1 MKKIII
7 TLIALFSVLVFSQ
20 PIRADT
26 TNSIVTK
33 GTISFKEAYTP
44 QKPSNTI
51 PNGKTIMISNNKNF
65 ILPRTGE
72 TEVSHLNWLGF
83 LTVVIGITIKIKI
96 STRNRKKF

>member
-1 MKKIII
+1 MKKIVI

-33 GTISFKEAYTP
+33 GTISFKESYTP

-51 PNGKTIMISNNKNF
+51 PNGKTVMISNNKNF
-65 ILPRTGE
+65 VLPRTGE
-72 TEVSHLNWLGF
+72 TEVSHLNMLGF
-83 LTVVIGITIKIKI
+83 LTLVIGIAIKIETK
-96 STRNRKKF
+96 NRKNF

>member
-1 MKKIII
+1 MKKLVI

-33 GTISFKEAYTP
+33 GTISFKESYIP
-44 QKPSNTI
+44 QKPSDSI
-51 PNGKTIMISNNKNF
+51 PNGKTIMVSNNKNY

-72 TEVSHLNWLGF
+72 TEVNRLNWLGF
-83 LTVVIGITIKIKI
+83 LALVIGITIKISKK
-96 STRNRKKF
+96 NRKKF

>member
-1 MKKIII
+1 M
-7 TLIALFSVLVFSQ
+7 FSQ

-51 PNGKTIMISNNKNF
+51 PNGKTIMVSNNKNF

-72 TEVSHLNWLGF
+72 REVSHLNWLGF
-83 LTVVIGITIKIKI
+83 LALALAIGITKKI

>member
-1 MKKIII
+1 M
-7 TLIALFSVLVFSQ
+7 FSQ

-51 PNGKTIMISNNKNF
+51 PNGKTITASNNKNF

-72 TEVSHLNWLGF
+72 TEVNHLNWLGF
-83 LTVVIGITIKIKI
+83 LTLAIAITIKI

>member
-1 MKKIII
+1 MKKIVI
-7 TLIALFSVLVFSQ
+7 TLIVLFSVLVFSQ

-26 TNSIVTK
+26 TNSIVTR
-33 GTISFKEAYTP
+33 GTISFKEEYTS

-51 PNGKTIMISNNKNF
+51 PNGKSIITSNNKNF

-83 LTVVIGITIKIKI
+83 LTLVIGITMKIATK
-96 STRNRKKF
+96 NRKKF

>member
-1 MKKIII
+1 M
-7 TLIALFSVLVFSQ
+7 FSQ

-33 GTISFKEAYTP
+33 GTISFKESYIP

-51 PNGKTIMISNNKNF
+51 PNGKTVMISNNKNF

-72 TEVSHLNWLGF
+72 TEASHLNWLGF
-83 LTVVIGITIKIKI
+83 LTLFISLTIKMATK
-96 STRNRKKF
+96 NRKKF

>member
-1 MKKIII
+1 MKKLVI

-72 TEVSHLNWLGF
+72 REVSYLNWLGF
-83 LTVVIGITIKIKI
+83 LALVIGITIKIATK
-96 STRNRKKF
+96 NRKKF

>member
-1 MKKIII
+1 M
-7 TLIALFSVLVFSQ
+7 FSQ

-33 GTISFKEAYTP
+33 GTISFKESYTP

-51 PNGKTIMISNNKNF
+51 PNGKTVMISNNKNF

-72 TEVSHLNWLGF
+72 TEASHLNWLGF
-83 LTVVIGITIKIKI
+83 LTLFISLTIKMATK
-96 STRNRKKF
+96 NRKKF